1 MAAATV
7 PITIFMILF
16 AESISKRCILDHRGS
31 IVDSINKKIDIL
43 TYKGLNPT
51 TFIHDN
57 LSIQV

>member
-1 MAAATV
+1 MAAATI
-7 PITIFMILF
+7 PISFLFILF
-16 AESISKRCILDHRGS
+16 GETVSKKCILDHRSS
-31 IVDSINKKIDIL
+31 IIESANKRKDFL